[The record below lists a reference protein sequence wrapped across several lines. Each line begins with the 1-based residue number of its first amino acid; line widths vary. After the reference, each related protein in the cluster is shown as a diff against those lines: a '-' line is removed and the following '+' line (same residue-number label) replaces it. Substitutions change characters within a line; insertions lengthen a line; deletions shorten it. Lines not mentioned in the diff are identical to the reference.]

1 MENDIT
7 KQFNILYNK
16 FYPPVLSYFRKR
28 ISEDEAEDL
37 AQITFMKLW
46 AYLPCVANI
55 KNEKSLIFSIAKNVY
70 CDRMRQKKLQTI
82 SENEQFFE
90 ITDNKDFTKD
100 IETQMVINSLPKKD
114 REMIELKKLGF
125 SSREIG
131 KIQGVSASAIRTRM
145 QGIRNRLDHVFH
157 K

>member
-1 MENDIT
+1 MKNNIKE
-7 KQFNILYNK
+7 QFNTIYGK
-16 FYPPVLSYFRKR
+16 FYPSVISYFRKR

-37 AQITFMKLW
+37 TQITFMKLW
-46 AYLPCVANI
+46 AYLPCVTNI
-55 KNEKSLIFSIAKNVY
+55 RNEKSFIFSIAKNVY

-90 ITDNKDFTKD
+90 AADSKDFTKD
-100 IETQMVINSLPKKD
+100 IEMQMIVSSLPRQE

-131 KIQGVSASAIRTRM
+131 KIQGVSASAIRTRL
-145 QGIRNRLDHVFH
+145 QGIRARLGNLL

>member
-1 MENDIT
+1 MKNNIKE
-7 KQFNILYNK
+7 QFNTIYDK

-28 ISEDEAEDL
+28 ISEDESEDL

-46 AYLPCVANI
+46 AYLPCVSNI

-82 SENEQFFE
+82 FENEQFFE
-90 ITDNKDFTKD
+90 TTDNKDFTKD
-100 IETQMVINSLPKKD
+100 IEAQMVINSLSKQEI
-114 REMIELKKLGF
+114 EMIELKKLGF
-125 SSREIG
+125 SSKEIG

-145 QGIRNRLDHVFH
+145 QGIRNRLDKVFH

>member
-1 MENDIT
+1 MENSI
-7 KQFNILYNK
+7 KEQFNILYDK

-70 CDRMRQKKLQTI
+70 CDRMRQKKLLTI

-90 ITDNKDFTKD
+90 ATDNKDFTKD
-100 IETQMVINSLPKKD
+100 IEAQMVINSLPRKD

-131 KIQGVSASAIRTRM
+131 KIQCVSASAIRTRM
-145 QGIRNRLDHVFH
+145 QEVRSRLDNVFH

>member
-1 MENDIT
+1 MKNNIT
-7 KQFNILYNK
+7 EQFNIIYDR
-16 FYPPVLSYFRKR
+16 FYPAVQSYFRKR

-46 AYLPCVANI
+46 AYMPCIDNI
-55 KNEKSLIFSIAKNVY
+55 RNEKSLIFSIAKNVY

-82 SENEQFFE
+82 SEDEQFFE
-90 ITDNKDFTKD
+90 VTDNKDFTKD
-100 IETQMVINSLPKKD
+100 IEMQMVVNNLPRQD

-145 QGIRNRLDHVFH
+145 QRVRSKLDKVFH

>member
-1 MENDIT
+1 MENDIN
-7 KQFNILYNK
+7 KQFNIIYEK
-16 FYPPVLSYFRKR
+16 YHPAVYFYFRKR
-28 ISEDEAEDL
+28 ISDDEAEDL
-37 AQITFMKLW
+37 TQITFMKLW
-46 AYLPCVANI
+46 AYLPCTANI

-90 ITDNKDFTKD
+90 ATNHKDFTKD
-100 IETQMVINSLPKKD
+100 IEMQMIINSLPKQDK
-114 REMIELKKLGF
+114 EMIELKKLGF

-131 KIQGVSASAIRTRM
+131 KIQGVSASAVRTRM
-145 QGIRNRLDHVFH
+145 QGIRKRLDHIL

>member
-1 MENDIT
+1 MENDINR
-7 KQFNILYNK
+7 QFNILYDK

-46 AYLPCVANI
+46 AYLPCVTNI

-82 SENEQFFE
+82 SEN
-90 ITDNKDFTKD
+90 
-100 IETQMVINSLPKKD
+100 
-114 REMIELKKLGF
+114 
-125 SSREIG
+125 
-131 KIQGVSASAIRTRM
+131 
-145 QGIRNRLDHVFH
+145 
-157 K
+157 

>member
-1 MENDIT
+1 MENDVNR
-7 KQFNILYNK
+7 QFNILYDK
-16 FYPPVLSYFRKR
+16 FYPSVLSYFRKR

-90 ITDNKDFTKD
+90 AADNKDFTKD
-100 IETQMVINSLPKKD
+100 IEAQMVINSLPRKD

-145 QGIRNRLDHVFH
+145 QGIRNRLDNLFH
-157 K
+157 L

>member
-1 MENDIT
+1 M
-7 KQFNILYNK
+7 
-16 FYPPVLSYFRKR
+16 LSYFRKR
-28 ISEDEAEDL
+28 INEDEAEDL

-46 AYLPCVANI
+46 AYLPCVVNI

-70 CDRMRQKKLQTI
+70 CDRMRQKKMQTI

-90 ITDNKDFTKD
+90 AADNKDFTKD
-100 IETQMVINSLPKKD
+100 IETQIVINSLPRKD

-145 QGIRNRLDHVFH
+145 QGIRNRLDNLFRL
-157 K
+157 